1 MSGSPELL
9 FSGVSLDEAGTP
21 VQINAEG
28 LCYSIMI
35 KGRKKTILHD
45 ICLRIAPGETVAL
58 MGASGAGKTTLL
70 KVLAGD
76 AGGISES
83 SAVDDHLALRINGQ
97 SMYDNR
103 LRFNKQ
109 TEAMKWY
116 KGVSKLVP
124 QDDILLPSLTG
135 RQTLEYH
142 AELTMPNNSTHF
154 ERSAQVEKVLK
165 MMNLMKCADT
175 CVGSVEK
182 RGMSGGERKRLSMGI
197 ELLSNPKVLLLDEPT
212 TGLDSKN
219 AEDVCRVMSI
229 LAQSGL
235 AVVCS
240 IHQPSYRVLKTFDR
254 LVLLHDGRL
263 VFNGRVDAMES
274 YFESLGVVVP
284 QHENPMD
291 HFVKVVQESDARR
304 KEILKRRIQR
314 AEERQRIQE
323 NLQINTNV
331 KNGNVAPIDR
341 LVSPLLMNNSH
352 ESGAATPMNISSD
365 EAHKTEQAMLNM
377 AMDFEAT
384 SNDVDDLL
392 SIADDELPL
401 DFAEEWKKVE
411 ALVMNARDRV
421 HCSTKET
428 LSFASI
434 IENPPSQRH
443 IASTRTR
450 RGVSYSQRFG
460 GQAAGTGMHASA
472 SSLNGSNR
480 NLNSSA
486 AVVTSVSSSSSAVNQ
501 NAAAAMMTQMRRASV
516 GTVSTAAL
524 TADIPSMHNSY
535 NMEKN
540 AQEKLRTLAQVTADH
555 PAFQTSSPLG
565 LINKQESHLL
575 AADFACL
582 VPDPQT
588 FTLARVTGGDV
599 AREEEELLAE
609 TVLGGYWQ
617 KLAPPM
623 PSKEEM
629 KLHSEAHTISIP
641 QQTWLLFKRTMYDQ
655 LHDRKKFL
663 GACIMKLSLGLL
675 AGFCWLNQGRP
686 PVNQA
691 IFPLTGVLY
700 TMSNNCVMA
709 NLFQTILSLP
719 TERSLAQREHRNGAY
734 SLVAYYLS
742 TIFAS
747 ILIQTF
753 QCILL
758 GVPPYF
764 MVGLQPEASK
774 VVIFILTLSVLS
786 SIGCALGLMVGA
798 VASDYKSAQQAMLP
812 ILVPLT
818 LFSGYVIPYDSI
830 PSMFQPFYYASFF
843 QYAFGILRL
852 NQFSGLKF
860 DDCDPF
866 IPEPYNY
873 CTGEAYLKSETANLD
888 PAHNDIP
895 SKMLILLGELAL
907 IGVVGFGLLKYKFSQ
922 KTC

>member
-1 MSGSPELL
+1 
-9 FSGVSLDEAGTP
+9 
-21 VQINAEG
+21 
-28 LCYSIMI
+28 
-35 KGRKKTILHD
+35 
-45 ICLRIAPGETVAL
+45 

-76 AGGISES
+76 AGGIIES
-83 SAVDDHLALRINGQ
+83 STVEDHMGLRINGQ

-103 LRFNKQ
+103 LKFNKQ

-116 KGVSKLVP
+116 KSVSKLVP

-135 RQTLEYH
+135 RQTLRYH
-142 AELTMPNNSTHF
+142 AELTMPKTSTPE
-154 ERSAQVEKVLK
+154 EREAQVEKVLK

-175 CVGSVEK
+175 CVGSIEK

-219 AEDVCRVMSI
+219 AEDVCRVMSL
-229 LAQSGL
+229 LAESGL

-284 QHENPMD
+284 PHENPMD
-291 HFVKVVQESDARR
+291 HFVKVVQESDAVR
-304 KEILKRRIQR
+304 KEILRKRASRD
-314 AEERQRIQE
+314 EERKRVQE
-323 NLQINTNV
+323 NIKDF
-331 KNGNVAPIDR
+331 KNKNQGGVSNDVDR
-341 LVSPLLMNNSH
+341 LAAPLLMNKSCD
-352 ESGAATPMNISSD
+352 SGNATPMNLSGGMDVQKTEEASALKLADNGLIHLGIDNDEDDQKHVD
-365 EAHKTEQAMLNM
+365 EALSQ
-377 AMDFEAT
+377 
-384 SNDVDDLL
+384 VDE
-392 SIADDELPL
+392 ELPI
-401 DFAEEWKKVE
+401 DFAAEWKKVE
-411 ALVMNARDRV
+411 ALVLAARERA
-421 HCSTKET
+421 HFSTKET

-434 IENPPSQRH
+434 VEQPLSSRHAASMRGSFRGKKAISYSTKFNPSATTH
-443 IASTRTR
+443 IPMANAVGGAQNNSMGTSFDANKNEMNNSGGNANNSNSNGNNTTSYMNTSAATSTQPQNMANNFWR
-450 RGVSYSQRFG
+450 RG
-460 GQAAGTGMHASA
+460 
-472 SSLNGSNR
+472 
-480 NLNSSA
+480 
-486 AVVTSVSSSSSAVNQ
+486 
-501 NAAAAMMTQMRRASV
+501 SV
-516 GTVSTAAL
+516 GTISTAPDLTQSTDFRPFTKIGIQVVPSTAAQDKLKTL
-524 TADIPSMHNSY
+524 TDMQTLEQHPGYKTLDMAFNEVHMENNFVNHQIP
-535 NMEKN
+535 E
-540 AQEKLRTLAQVTADH
+540 
-555 PAFQTSSPLG
+555 
-565 LINKQESHLL
+565 
-575 AADFACL
+575 
-582 VPDPQT
+582 PQT
-588 FTLARVTGGDV
+588 FALARITGEV
-599 AREEEELLAE
+599 SNREEEEILAS

-617 KLAPPM
+617 KLTPEM
-623 PSKEEM
+623 PSKEEI
-629 KLHSEAHTISIP
+629 KRHHDSHSISIA

-686 PVNQA
+686 ADNQS

-742 TIFAS
+742 TIIAS

-753 QCILL
+753 QCVLL

-764 MVGLQPEASK
+764 MVGLQPEFSK
-774 VVIFILTLSVLS
+774 VLIFITTLSLLS

-830 PSMFQPFYYASFF
+830 PQMFQPFYYASFF

-852 NQFSGLKF
+852 NQFKGLKL
-860 DDCDPF
+860 DDCDPY
-866 IPEPYNY
+866 IPEPYNF
-873 CTGEAYLKSETANLD
+873 CTGEEYLKSETANLD
-888 PAHNDIP
+888 PAQHNIS
-895 SKMLILLGELAL
+895 SKMLILVGELSL
-907 IGVVGFGLLKYKFSQ
+907 IAVVGFGLLKYKFSQ
-922 KTC
+922 KNC